1 MIYTIVLEDRGEIAS
16 FRCAARRL
24 LAARIDPANV
34 VWTDQ
39 TGTSLFP
46 DAPPNAEAFASVP
59 RAFVLLA
66 EAVACHRD
74 AERWSLLYRLLW
86 RITAGERTLMAR
98 EADPL
103 VHRLQRM
110 AAAVRRDQHRMT
122 AFVRF
127 RVLEDDD
134 GPCSVAW
141 YEPAHNVLRR
151 TSPFF
156 IDRFASLRFSIITPD
171 LTLHWDRR
179 SARFEAGLGRA
190 SAPAADAMEDWW
202 KRYYRAFFNP
212 ARANPRLLQSHIPKR
227 FWRDLPEAQSI
238 PDLLNEAAIRTE
250 QMIAGRNA
258 GPPGGGSEIIPG

>member
-1 MIYTIVLEDRGEIAS
+1 MIYTITIEDRADLAS
-16 FRCAARRL
+16 FRCAARKL
-24 LAARIDPANV
+24 LAAGIDPANV
-34 VWTDQ
+34 VWTEQ
-39 TGTSLFP
+39 TGATLFP
-46 DAPPNAEAFASVP
+46 DVPPDAEFIISVP

-74 AERWSLLYRLLW
+74 AGRWSLLYQLLW
-86 RITAGERTLMAR
+86 RIAGGERTLMTR
-98 EADPL
+98 DADRL

-151 TSPFF
+151 TAPFF

-171 LTLHWDRR
+171 LALHWDRR
-179 SARFEAGLGRA
+179 SARFEPGLDRA
-190 SAPAADAMEDWW
+190 SVPRADAMEDWW
-202 KRYYRAFFNP
+202 KRYYRATFNP
-212 ARANPRLLQSHIPKR
+212 ARSNPRLLQRHIPKR
-227 FWRDLPEAQSI
+227 FWRGLPEAQSI
-238 PDLLNEAAIRTE
+238 PDLLSEAGARTE
-250 QMIAGRNA
+250 QMIAA
-258 GPPGGGSEIIPG
+258 MPPD

>member
-1 MIYTIVLEDRGEIAS
+1 MIYTVVIEDTADLGS
-16 FRCAARRL
+16 FRCAARKL

-34 VWTDQ
+34 VWTQQ
-39 TGTSLFP
+39 TGATLFADVPP
-46 DAPPNAEAFASVP
+46 DAETIASVP
-59 RAFVLLA
+59 RSFVLLA

-74 AERWSLLYRLLW
+74 PERWALLYRLLW

-98 EADPL
+98 DADVM
-103 VHRLQRM
+103 VHRLQCM

-156 IDRFASLRFSIITPD
+156 IDRFASLRFSIVTPD

-190 SAPAADAMEDWW
+190 STPPSDTMEDWW
-202 KRYYRAFFNP
+202 KRYYRATFNP

-227 FWRDLPEAQSI
+227 FWRGLPETQAI
-238 PDLLNEAAIRTE
+238 PDLLNEAGARTQ
-250 QMIAGRNA
+250 QMIAGK
-258 GPPGGGSEIIPG
+258 P